1 MSVEITDNTARRRF
15 EVLVDGELA
24 ALVTYG
30 RNSRQIALTH
40 TESEPGFEGKGYA
53 KQVVEY
59 ALAAAREASLEVLP
73 FCPYV
78 RDYIAAHP
86 DELSLVPVDQRD
98 KFGLTEVT
106 P

>member
-30 RNSRQIALTH
+30 RNARQIALTH
-40 TESEPGFEGKGYA
+40 TESEPGFEGQGYA
-53 KQVVEY
+53 KKVVEY
-59 ALAAAREASLEVLP
+59 ALATARDSSLEVLP

-86 DELSLVPVDQRD
+86 DELALVPVDQRA

-106 P
+106 S